1 MRSTEGSTS
10 GLPPFPNA
18 IERVWKRVLGLV
30 SNPLARIEQDCLLCA
45 SPAQREIVCEACEA
59 DLPRLSEA
67 CCPRCALPS
76 PEGRLCGRC
85 LAKPSYFDAARAV
98 FRYEFPLDKL
108 VQSFKYGH
116 RLALAGYFGRAMA
129 ALGPPGG
136 EAATPSVDLVVP
148 LPLYPGRLSDRG
160 FNQSLELAKVI
171 ASAWKVPIDSERC
184 ARIRDTPAQADLPW
198 KERKGN
204 IRNAFLCS
212 GEFAGK
218 RVLIIDDV
226 MTTGASVGE
235 CARALKRA
243 GAAWVG
249 VLVLA
254 RALPKRLQAAP

>member
-1 MRSTEGSTS
+1 MRPIKDSTC

-18 IERVWKRVLGLV
+18 IERVWRRALALLA
-30 SNPLARIEQDCLLCA
+30 NPLARLEQDCLLCA
-45 SPAQREIVCEACEA
+45 SPAQREILCEACEA
-59 DLPRLSEA
+59 ELPRLSEA

-85 LAKPSYFDAARAV
+85 LAKPPYFDAARAV

-108 VQSFKYGH
+108 VQSFKYGQ

-136 EAATPSVDLVVP
+136 EAARPAVDVLVP
-148 LPLYPGRLSDRG
+148 LPLYPVRLRKRG
-160 FNQSLELAKVI
+160 FNQSLELAKFV
-171 ASAWKVPIDSERC
+171 ASAWKVPIDGEHC
-184 ARIRDTPAQADLPW
+184 ARVRDTPAQADLPW
-198 KERKGN
+198 KERKAN
-204 IRNAFLCS
+204 IRNAFDCS
-212 GEFAGK
+212 GGFLGK

-235 CARALKRA
+235 CARSLKRA